1 MTTLPSTVARRVGE
15 GIGPEPSE
23 AGFRLAKE
31 GKLGEDKTV
40 LALLRRRNNATVVER
55 VADATEPRIA
65 VFPPLAHATSMACE
79 VRLALHGSVASS
91 VPKFPCED
99 TSALST

>member
-23 AGFRLAKE
+23 AGCRLAKE

-55 VADATEPRIA
+55 VAGYFTIKPFGATET
-65 VFPPLAHATSMACE
+65 AHCCVACA
-79 VRLALHGSVASS
+79 RFGGFICPQISV
-91 VPKFPCED
+91 
-99 TSALST
+99 